1 MLQITTVSAHLLHH
15 LATWDLLLSVLMPCS
30 GCLVKLPVCRAV
42 KVNENNIQKS
52 KTYTALA
59 LEHDPSL
66 LDIFTT
72 KVLLDNEVLL
82 LQALDCDLLV
92 FSAHTDTIPL
102 LETMKHFEGMNK
114 AVYEQH
120 VDDAGK
126 PVLGRIAWSVINDAY
141 TCGVCNIEAPSTVA
155 ISCLLMA
162 GKYLKVRY
170 ITVLMPEGSRLQ
182 LGHCGSW

>member
-1 MLQITTVSAHLLHH
+1 MFLCAAVPF
-15 LATWDLLLSVLMPCS
+15 D
-30 GCLVKLPVCRAV
+30 GCPIFTAWCFAV

-72 KVLLDNEVLL
+72 KMLLDNEVLL
-82 LQALDCDLLV
+82 LQALDCDLLIY
-92 FSAHTDTIPL
+92 SAHTDTVPL

-114 AVYEQH
+114 AVYEEH
-120 VDDAGK
+120 VDANGK
-126 PVLGRIAWSVINDAY
+126 PVLARHAWSIINEAY

-155 ISCLLMA
+155 CASLLLA
-162 GKYLKVRY
+162 GNTLGVR
-170 ITVLMPEGSRLQ
+170 
-182 LGHCGSW
+182 